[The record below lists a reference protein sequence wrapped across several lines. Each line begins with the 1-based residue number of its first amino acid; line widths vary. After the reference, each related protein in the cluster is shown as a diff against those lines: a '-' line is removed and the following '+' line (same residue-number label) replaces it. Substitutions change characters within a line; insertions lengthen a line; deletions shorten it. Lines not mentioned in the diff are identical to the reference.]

1 MLHSRRRVLALALV
15 VSVVIATLRAADPV
29 KPPNVQ

>member
-1 MLHSRRRVLALALV
+1 MLHSRRRVLALVL
-15 VSVVIATLRAADPV
+15 SVVIATLRAADPV